1 MNRHSIHP
9 FIFVSGLFLSV
20 IANANPIVIP
30 HNDLTEDLSK
40 PAVILLLAVSFGL
53 EIACFLRVL
62 SQSRK
67 PRFLALWLLAM
78 HLVTYPAFLWG
89 CLWLELGQN
98 VRPANAI
105 GTGELLVMLVE
116 GLLAY
121 FICRYAPSS
130 QAHQAF
136 PSVARCLLASLIGNL
151 VSAMAPVIF
160 RQYYSYFS

>member
-62 SQSRK
+62 SQSRSHV
-67 PRFLALWLLAM
+67 FLRCGFSLCIWLHIL
-78 HLVTYPAFLWG
+78 HFYGGAFGWS
-89 CLWLELGQN
+89 WAKMS
-98 VRPANAI
+98 VRPMPL
-105 GTGELLVMLVE
+105 E
-116 GLLAY
+116 
-121 FICRYAPSS
+121 
-130 QAHQAF
+130 
-136 PSVARCLLASLIGNL
+136 
-151 VSAMAPVIF
+151 PVNF
-160 RQYYSYFS
+160 WSC